1 MSIIVAILILNLLIA
16 VHELGHF
23 LAAKVCGVGVDEFSL
38 GMGPK
43 IISKEYK
50 GTIYSVRWILIG
62 GFVKLNEDDY
72 PKALWWKQLIIILAG
87 VLFNFLSAFFA
98 VSLYLCVSKSVSLG
112 FSDTIVVGFNVTLN
126 MIKEIFA
133 VLVNMFKTVD
143 TSGFAGPVGIVDAV
157 STYVETGFIYAIEI
171 FAVLNINLFVM
182 NLVPISML
190 DGGQAV
196 LILIKRI
203 FNKDEMPK
211 FELVWNIIGYIFI
224 GIIFFFAIKN
234 DVLNF
239 FK

>member
-1 MSIIVAILILNLLIA
+1 MSIFVAILILNLLIA

-98 VSLYLCVSKSVSLG
+98 VCLYLCVSKSVSLG
-112 FSDTIVVGFNVTLN
+112 FSDTIVVGFNVTLH

-133 VLVNMFKTVD
+133 ILVNMFKTVD
-143 TSGFAGPVGIVDAV
+143 TSGFAGPVGVVDAV

>member
-133 VLVNMFKTVD
+133 ILVNMFKTVD